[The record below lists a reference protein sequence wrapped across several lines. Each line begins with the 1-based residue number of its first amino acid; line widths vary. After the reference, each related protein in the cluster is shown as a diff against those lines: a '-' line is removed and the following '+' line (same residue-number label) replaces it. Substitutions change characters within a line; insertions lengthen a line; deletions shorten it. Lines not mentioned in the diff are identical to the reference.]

1 MGELPKLRKSNME
14 ISVSFLAG
22 TSFQEASQEAKT
34 YAIKNNLAYV
44 RFDFNGIH
52 CAISQ
57 RADVDRAYEKFMN
70 ALKTGS
76 KYKFFCE

>member
-1 MGELPKLRKSNME
+1 MGELPKMRKSNME

-22 TSFQEASQEAKT
+22 TSFQDASQEAKD

-57 RADVDRAYEKFMN
+57 RADVDKAYEKFMN
-70 ALKTGS
+70 ALKIDS

>member
-1 MGELPKLRKSNME
+1 MSKPNME

-22 TSFQEASQEAKT
+22 TSFQDASQEAKD

-57 RADVDRAYEKFMN
+57 RADVEKAYDKFMN
-70 ALKTGS
+70 ALKTDS

>member
-1 MGELPKLRKSNME
+1 MRKSNME
-14 ISVSFLAG
+14 VSVSFLAG
-22 TSFQEASQEAKT
+22 TSFQDACEEAKG

-57 RADVDRAYEKFMN
+57 RADVDKAYDKFMN
-70 ALKTGS
+70 ALKTES